1 MEPVTFARLVKPVFD
16 KKCASCH
23 RERGK
28 GPDMSFG
35 SLKKYAFYFC
45 GDGNPYING
54 DIVTPVKGGSRTTPG
69 KVGASCSRLINYL
82 NPSHYNVSLSS
93 EEYQRITL
101 WLDLNS
107 MELGADY
114 NVNEQRSGKLVW
126 PRIDLDPS
134 NPQGIENDR
143 PLPGTVNVLI
153 E

>member
-1 MEPVTFARLVKPVFD
+1 MVHEL
-16 KKCASCH
+16 
-23 RERGK
+23 
-28 GPDMSFG
+28 
-35 SLKKYAFYFC
+35 L
-45 GDGNPYING
+45 
-54 DIVTPVKGGSRTTPG
+54 PG
-69 KVGASCSRLINYL
+69 KVGASFSRLINYL

-143 PLPGTVNVLI
+143 PLPGTVNVLDRNDTRPVKLYRDGSV
-153 E
+153 